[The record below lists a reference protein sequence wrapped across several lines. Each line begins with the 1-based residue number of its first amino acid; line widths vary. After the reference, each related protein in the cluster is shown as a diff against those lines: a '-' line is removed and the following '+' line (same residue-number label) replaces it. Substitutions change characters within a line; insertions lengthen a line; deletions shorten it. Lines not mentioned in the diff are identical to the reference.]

1 MKTTKTLILRRI
13 AAAVSALSACTAFAF
28 TAFAD
33 EAAAASN
40 TSDGQQQVSAG
51 SAMGQLLLQLAP
63 FIIALVLLYLIMLRP
78 QQKREKQAQA
88 MRENVRVGD
97 EVCTAGGIVGIVLK
111 VNDDSVVLE
120 TGGERNKIRIKK
132 WAIHENITQVE
143 AKQQEEKERKA
154 RRTGGMSGLQAAEA
168 DEAKKKKKKNAD
180 D

>member
-1 MKTTKTLILRRI
+1 MKMMNKLG
-13 AAAVSALSACTAFAF
+13 AAAVSAAAACTSLSATVFA
-28 TAFAD
+28 
-33 EAAAASN
+33 EGGAAAADTGNVN
-40 TSDGQQQVSAG
+40 TTG
-51 SAMGQLLLQLAP
+51 AMLIQLIP
-63 FIIALVLLYLIMLRP
+63 FAIALVLLYFILLRP
-78 QQKREKQAQA
+78 QQKREKEAQA
-88 MRENVRVGD
+88 MRENVHVGD

-111 VNDDSVVLE
+111 VEDDTVVLE
-120 TGGERNKIRIKK
+120 TGAERNKIRIKK